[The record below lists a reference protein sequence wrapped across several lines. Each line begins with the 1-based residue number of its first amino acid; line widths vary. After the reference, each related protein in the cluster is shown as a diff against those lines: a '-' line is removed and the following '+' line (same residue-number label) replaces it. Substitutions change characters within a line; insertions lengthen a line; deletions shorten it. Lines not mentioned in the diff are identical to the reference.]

1 MSQVI
6 GPSKRAREDGYLASP
21 ARKLFRS
28 APAAPASMPL
38 PKGQPQTVPRSYAPA
53 YRADTARRT
62 PTPTRVSGSPIKPL
76 PNLPQPST
84 SPLEVDLAEF
94 DAIFADFPLPPS
106 ASQATSS
113 TLSLPVAGSA
123 GKSRLED
130 ALHRLEGVWTDLRAE
145 VGLEEEQ
152 RGRMYLLEKEVQRTK
167 AKVDIYRRKVEEME
181 GMLAREKSERG
192 RAAAEARGMVA
203 HLEKRLAKEQ
213 EDRVGRATAPFCK
226 SLRTKLRRML
236 EIRRSRT
243 IPHPP
248 LRSLFRPSFL
258 RPATTARR
266 GITNH
271 LPIRVRRA
279 GKGRRPHPLVSRSRG
294 SSHAPSEGAGRR
306 TDPPGG
312 GEGAGVDAPDE
323 GERGGVEETVGG
335 GGICSSGVER
345 GWGEAGAGAGK
356 EGQVAG
362 RGGEERK
369 GICVSVVQWER
380 GSVAT
385 RRQDIS
391 YRYAPCGSSRILNLY
406 CDL

>member
-28 APAAPASMPL
+28 APAAPASMPS
-38 PKGQPQTVPRSYAPA
+38 PKAQSHTAPRSSVPA
-53 YRADTARRT
+53 HRAGTARRT
-62 PTPTRVSGSPIKPL
+62 PTPTRVSGSPTKPL
-76 PNLPQPST
+76 PILPQPST

-106 ASQATSS
+106 ASQASSS

-130 ALHRLEGVWTDLRAE
+130 ALRRLEGVWTDLRAE
-145 VGLEEEQ
+145 VGQEEER
-152 RGRMYLLEKEVQRTK
+152 RGKMYLLEKEVQRTK

-213 EDRVGRATAPFCK
+213 EDRVSCATALLFK
-226 SLRTKLRRML
+226 SLGTMLRRLL

-248 LRSLFRPSFL
+248 LRSVRRPPLL
-258 RPATTARR
+258 RSATT
-266 GITNH
+266 T
-271 LPIRVRRA
+271 
-279 GKGRRPHPLVSRSRG
+279 
-294 SSHAPSEGAGRR
+294 
-306 TDPPGG
+306 
-312 GEGAGVDAPDE
+312 
-323 GERGGVEETVGG
+323 
-335 GGICSSGVER
+335 
-345 GWGEAGAGAGK
+345 
-356 EGQVAG
+356 
-362 RGGEERK
+362 
-369 GICVSVVQWER
+369 
-380 GSVAT
+380 
-385 RRQDIS
+385 
-391 YRYAPCGSSRILNLY
+391 
-406 CDL
+406 